1 MIKFEHKLENNKL
14 IIVGSVTPKKYR
26 NDPTIEVRY
35 EDVISY
41 CKSNDI
47 PIGSFVESLGPT
59 VCSNK
64 YSDSNIK
71 KWIFKISQDYKKE
84 LISKIKNGSII
95 KEEQKTETTPSLKK
109 KETPSARAR
118 ASRIAASRKRRA
130 KKNVKPTDESTE

>member
-1 MIKFEHKLENNKL
+1 MIKFQHKLENNKL
-14 IIVGSVTPKKYR
+14 IIVGSIAPKRYR
-26 NDPTIEVRY
+26 SDPTIEVGY

-41 CKSNDI
+41 CKSNDV
-47 PIGSFVESLGPT
+47 PIGAFVESFGPT

-64 YSDSNIK
+64 YSDSNTK

-84 LISKIKNGSII
+84 LISKIKDGSII
-95 KEEQKTETTPSLKK
+95 KEEQKIETTPSPKK

-130 KKNVKPTDESTE
+130 KKNVKPTE